1 MSTIYMQLYVK
12 SQEKKVVE
20 IINTNGCR
28 RVLGSIKEEFEMIVV
43 DQIFG
48 KRIGPR
54 TLQHRLIITITTL

>member
-28 RVLGSIKEEFEMIVV
+28 RVLGSIKEEFEMIV